1 MIRSRSKKRKEHL
14 GLVWSP
20 VAKQFIQPAAE
31 EPAVNTSI
39 YHAQAELSLGKEIN
53 GLPGLMD
60 LADVQEADSSLE
72 SPSRWKESLK
82 KLSKP
87 KSAFRQGIGVLE
99 NLQERRQGAAPPEAD
114 GFGSKMPN
122 RQKRGVKLD
131 LPAWTKSSKKRKQL
145 RYAPSRWVGQGEMG
159 GKFKRLRQTDWS
171 LVKGIHWPAVAWGW
185 VVALAIT
192 VAVLGAAA
200 LYVAMTPGSVFY
212 LSTYLMLNKVASP
225 FFGSMVA
232 GWKAKRKGWQ
242 CGLWVGLGYGLAIMV
257 FRLYGGLLS
266 ALWVEALT
274 GLAVS
279 ILAGM
284 IGGAIGR
291 ALAPEERRLARAA

>member
-1 MIRSRSKKRKEHL
+1 MIRARSKKRKEHL

-20 VAKQFIQPAAE
+20 IAKQFIQPAAE
-31 EPAVNTSI
+31 EPVVNTPV
-39 YHAQAELSLGKEIN
+39 YHAQAELSLGKEID
-53 GLPGLMD
+53 GLPGLTG

-72 SPSRWKESLK
+72 SPSRWRESLK
-82 KLSKP
+82 KLTKP
-87 KSAFRQGIGVLE
+87 NSAFRQGIGALE
-99 NLQERRQGAAPPEAD
+99 NLRESRQGAAPPEAD
-114 GFGSKMPN
+114 DIGAKTSKFP
-122 RQKRGVKLD
+122 KRGVKLD
-131 LPAWTKSSKKRKQL
+131 LPAWTKSSRKRKQL
-145 RYAPSRWVGQGEMG
+145 RFAPSRWVGQEKMG
-159 GKFKRLRQTDWS
+159 GKFKRLKQMDWS

-192 VAVLGAAA
+192 ITVLGAAA
-200 LYVAMTPGSVFY
+200 LYVALTPGSVFY
-212 LSTYLMLNKVASP
+212 LSTYLMLNKAASP
-225 FFGSMVA
+225 LFGSMVA

-279 ILAGM
+279 IAAGM